1 MKNQVEVKIETD
13 KYAGEKYTETLI
25 KTLTVTTYDKELYKI
40 IKRITEFVKRNH
52 NGNSRMTLRINSIGD
67 PSRTNP
73 LMSHIGGSIEK
84 YKPFVILLGDEVTEP
99 KDYDPIWV

>member
-13 KYAGEKYTETLI
+13 KYTGEKYTETLI
-25 KTLTVTTYDKELYKI
+25 KTLTVTTYDKDIYKI

-52 NGNSRMTLRINSIGD
+52 KGDSRMTLRINSVSD

-73 LMSHIGGSIEK
+73 LMSHIGGSIKK
-84 YKPFVILLGDEVTEP
+84 YKPFVIEIDDSIPEP
-99 KDYDPIWV
+99 KNYDPIWV